1 MIQVGIRGVKSAKV
15 TEEYTAEHLL
25 SGLLPVFATPALV
38 ALMEYTCS
46 DSVQPEL
53 ESGFGTVGSFI
64 NCKHLSPSP
73 IGSTITCESELIEVD
88 KRRLVFKVRACD
100 DFGEIGSGVHE
111 RFIID
116 NARFM
121 GKVSEKAR
129 ALEQKGDQSCEQNCG
144 GDGC

>member
-1 MIQVGIRGVKSAKV
+1 MIEIGIKGKKTAKV

-53 ESGFGTVGSFI
+53 EEGFGTVGSSI
-64 NCKHLSPSP
+64 DCKHLSPSP

-88 KRRLVFKVRACD
+88 KRRLVFRVCARD
-100 DFGEIGSGVHE
+100 DFGEIGSGIHE

-116 NARFM
+116 NEKFM
-121 GKVSEKAR
+121 LKVNEKIR
-129 ALEQKGDQSCEQNCG
+129 LLEQAEGANEAQN
-144 GDGC
+144 

>member
-1 MIQVGIRGVKSAKV
+1 MIEIGIKGKKTAIV

-25 SGLLPVFATPALV
+25 SGMLPVFATPALV

-53 ESGFGTVGSFI
+53 DEGFGTVGSSI
-64 NCKHLSPSP
+64 DCKHLSPSP

-88 KRRLVFKVRACD
+88 KRRLVFRVCARD
-100 DFGEIGSGVHE
+100 DFGEIGSGIHE

-116 NARFM
+116 NAKFM
-121 GKVSEKAR
+121 LKVNEKIR
-129 ALEQKGDQSCEQNCG
+129 LLEQAEGANEAQN
-144 GDGC
+144 

>member
-1 MIQVGIRGVKSAKV
+1 MIEIGIKGKKTAKV

-53 ESGFGTVGSFI
+53 DEGFGTVGSFI
-64 NCKHLSPSP
+64 DCKHLSPSP

-88 KRRLVFKVRACD
+88 KRRLVFRVCARD
-100 DFGEIGSGVHE
+100 DFGEIGSGIHE

-116 NARFM
+116 NAKFM
-121 GKVSEKAR
+121 LKVNEKIR
-129 ALEQKGDQSCEQNCG
+129 LLEQAEGANEAQN
-144 GDGC
+144 

>member
-1 MIQVGIRGVKSAKV
+1 MIEIGIKGKKTAKV

-53 ESGFGTVGSFI
+53 EEGFGTVGSSI
-64 NCKHLSPSP
+64 DCKHLSPSP

-88 KRRLVFKVRACD
+88 KRRLVFRVCARD
-100 DFGEIGSGVHE
+100 DHGEIGSGIHE

-116 NARFM
+116 NAKFM
-121 GKVSEKAR
+121 LKVNEKKR
-129 ALEQKGDQSCEQNCG
+129 LLEQAEGANEAQD
-144 GDGC
+144 

>member
-1 MIQVGIRGVKSAKV
+1 MIHIGIKGKKSAKV

-25 SGLLPVFATPALV
+25 SGLLPVFATPALI

-53 ESGFGTVGSFI
+53 DEGFGTVGSFI
-64 NCKHLSPSP
+64 DCKHLSPSP

-88 KRRLVFKVRACD
+88 KRRLVFRVCARD
-100 DFGEIGSGVHE
+100 DFGEIGSGIHE

-116 NARFM
+116 NEKFM
-121 GKVSEKAR
+121 LKVNEKMR
-129 ALEQKGDQSCEQNCG
+129 LLEQAEGANEAQN
-144 GDGC
+144 